1 MTRKIKSETITL
13 RGGEAA
19 ILSTIE
25 MAPGQFETM
34 LASPDFGTEYAQLR
48 TTSEEQAL
56 GDFRHLRKQY
66 HVPPL
71 AGKYAKLAE
80 DLAAAAAQGLA
91 EAAGTHDGG
100 TCNMDAVSLDL
111 PRWSHDKVE
120 QAAKAAGV
128 GCFVWNL
135 WGHKSYV
142 FPIRCGYQGDAR
154 TKAAEAMREA
164 LEAAGYD
171 TGMYY
176 QMD

>member
-48 TTSEEQAL
+48 TTSEAQAL

-71 AGKYAKLAE
+71 SGKYAKLSE
-80 DLAAAAAQGLA
+80 DLAAAAAYGL
-91 EAAGTHDGG
+91 EVAAGSDDGG
-100 TCNMDAVSLDL
+100 TCNMDAAGLVLSG
-111 PRWSHDKVE
+111 WIEAKVE

-128 GCFVWNL
+128 GCFVWRL
-135 WGHKSYV
+135 WGSKSYV
-142 FPIRCGYQGDAR
+142 FPIPCGYQGNAR
-154 TKAAEAMREA
+154 SAAAEAMKNMLRD
-164 LEAAGYD
+164 LGYE
-171 TGMYY
+171 TTMYY